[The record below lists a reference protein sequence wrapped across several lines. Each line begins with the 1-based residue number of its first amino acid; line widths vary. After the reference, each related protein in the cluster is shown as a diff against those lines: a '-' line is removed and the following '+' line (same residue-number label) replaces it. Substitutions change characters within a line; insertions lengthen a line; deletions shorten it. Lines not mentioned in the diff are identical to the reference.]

1 MVVIVVIVV
10 TVILLPRHRM
20 RKAQCDEE
28 EGGVV
33 NVRLIDMKLADNSDI
48 DDKNNVAQEQWKS
61 SYGHQRE
68 DLSFCEYPIIMD

>member
-1 MVVIVVIVV
+1 
-10 TVILLPRHRM
+10 M

-28 EGGVV
+28 EGGVG

-68 DLSFCEYPIIMD
+68 DLSFCEYQIIMELNGEQGGGHPI